1 MSSRARSSAGVAG
14 RGPALRAA
22 AHGADLSAVVA
33 SAADAIV
40 TADGEGRILSWNPA
54 AERIFGC
61 GAEEVVGRPLTILM
75 PGRFRE
81 AHEAGLGRVTRTG
94 ETRVI
99 GRTVQLAGLRRD
111 GTEFPIELSLST
123 WTEDGHRFFAGIIRD
138 VTERV
143 SLTRELAHSRE
154 RMGAIL
160 DSAADAI
167 LCADRDG
174 DILLW
179 NPAAERMLGHAA
191 EDIVG
196 KPLTT
201 IIPERFR
208 ADHEAG
214 IARVSG
220 GGEPRI
226 IGRTVEV
233 AALRSDGTEVPVE
246 LSLSTWVTDGG
257 RFYAGIL
264 RDVSERKRAEEV
276 IRQAHEELEE
286 KNQQLE
292 ALSVKLAKYLSRQ
305 LYDSIFEG
313 KTEVRVTSYRRE
325 LTIFFSDIQGFTEL
339 TDTMEA
345 EPLSQLLNEYLGEMS
360 AIAERHGGT
369 VDKFIGDGIMIFF
382 GDPESRGR
390 CRDATAC
397 VEMALEMQARVHDL
411 QAAWRDRGVP
421 RSLHVRMGINTGY
434 VTVGNFGSEDRLDYT
449 IVGGQVNAA
458 ARLEES
464 AGPDEILVSGETF
477 ALVQDRILCEPVG
490 EIKVQGI
497 AYPIR
502 TYRVVG
508 RRDEARPE
516 LRRVRAD
523 REGFRLL
530 LDPVLIAADDVHDA
544 REALRRAL
552 EALGPEQREGAS

>member
-1 MSSRARSSAGVAG
+1 MAKRPPTL
-14 RGPALRAA
+14 PAAP
-22 AHGADLSAVVA
+22 HGADLSAVIT

-40 TADGEGRILSWNPA
+40 TADEKGIILGWNPA
-54 AERIFGC
+54 AGRIFGY
-61 GAEEVVGRPLTILM
+61 AADEVVGRPLTLLM
-75 PGRFRE
+75 PERFRD
-81 AHEAGLGRVTRTG
+81 AHDAGLGRVTRTG
-94 ETRVI
+94 ETKVI
-99 GRTVQLAGLRRD
+99 GHTVQLAGLRRD

-123 WTEDGHRFFAGIIRD
+123 WTDDGRRFYAGIIRD

-167 LCADRDG
+167 LCADEEGR
-174 DILLW
+174 ILLW

-191 EDIVG
+191 EDVVG
-196 KPLTT
+196 ESLTA

-214 IARVSG
+214 IARVSA

-226 IGRTVEV
+226 IGHTVEV
-233 AALRSDGTEVPVE
+233 AALRADGTEVPVE
-246 LSLSTWVTDGG
+246 LSLSTWATDEG

-276 IRQAHEELEE
+276 IHQAQEELEE

-313 KTEVRVTSYRRE
+313 RTEVKVTSYRRE

-360 AIAERHGGT
+360 TIAERHGGT

-390 CRDATAC
+390 CQDATSC
-397 VEMALEMQARVHDL
+397 VEMALEMQARVDDL
-411 QAAWRDRGVP
+411 QSVWRDRGVP

-464 AGPDEILVSGETF
+464 AEPDEILISGETF

-523 REGFRLL
+523 HEGFRLL
-530 LDPVLIAADDVHDA
+530 LDPALLAAKDVQDA
-544 REALRRAL
+544 REALRKAL
-552 EALGPEQREGAS
+552 EALGSDEREGAS